1 MAVEVPVEDASPRS
15 LGRPLSVCVG
25 LIVGIVGS
33 SWAAAAAWDYWVTT
47 VMPLFDDMMGPG
59 AQSYYTD
66 SWLWLVAGLL
76 LAALGWW
83 LTVSEKVVGRRLTL
97 TASRLLGSVAWLLVA
112 DVSLQAF
119 SLLKFVGMEL
129 FQERRFRTVMIEEY
143 AIPILLGVLVGVFT
157 LWVEL
162 RVTKQTD
169 DQAV

>member
-1 MAVEVPVEDASPRS
+1 MIIGV
-15 LGRPLSVCVG
+15 
-25 LIVGIVGS
+25 IGS

-47 VMPLFDDMMGPG
+47 VMPLFDDMRGLG

-83 LTVSEKVVGRRLTL
+83 LTVSEAAGGRRLTL
-97 TASRLLGSVAWLLVA
+97 TASRLVGSVAWLLVA

-119 SLLKFVGMEL
+119 SLLRFVGMEL
-129 FQERRFRTVMIEEY
+129 FQERRLRIVMIEEY

-162 RVTKQTD
+162 RVTKADD